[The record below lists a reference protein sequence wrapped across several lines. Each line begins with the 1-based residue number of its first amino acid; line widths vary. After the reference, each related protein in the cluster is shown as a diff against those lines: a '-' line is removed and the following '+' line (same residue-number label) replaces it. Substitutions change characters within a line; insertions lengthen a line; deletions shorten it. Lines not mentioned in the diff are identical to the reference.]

1 MSEAQASLSNQ
12 LMQEPQRLVL
22 RGALTMQNVG
32 AIYRS
37 VKPFI
42 AGAQITIDAS
52 AVTTADSSG
61 LALLTALIRKAR
73 ESKTI
78 VTLAPLPTGLSSI
91 TEIYGLKD
99 ILSACE

>member
-1 MSEAQASLSNQ
+1 MSEAKASHSDQ
-12 LMQEPQRLVL
+12 LTQDSQRIVL
-22 RGALTMQNVG
+22 RGALTMQSVG

-37 VKPFI
+37 VKPL
-42 AGAQITIDAS
+42 AEGAHITIDAG
-52 AVTTADSSG
+52 AVTRADSSG

-73 ESKTI
+73 ENKAI
-78 VTLAPLPTGLSSI
+78 VTLAPLPAGLSSI